1 MKQVNNSIWY
11 IDEQPSNYRKREKR
25 ACTVKDSVRENW
37 VCISS
42 LMTPFSVQKGNSYH
56 NTITTNIDKEQKQS
70 MIKQGVFF

>member
-1 MKQVNNSIWY
+1 MIYWWAAIKLQK
-11 IDEQPSNYRKREKR
+11 EREKR

-70 MIKQGVFF
+70 MIKQGFFF